1 MLSKL
6 YHWFEHLFG
15 VNEGRIATWEDGGD
29 ICIGFE
35 CIKCGKIDPHLV
47 DRIKGD
53 LIYGK
58 PNPDSSFE

>member
-6 YHWFEHLFG
+6 FHWFEHLFG
-15 VNEGRIATWEDGGD
+15 INGGQIVTWEENDD

-35 CIKCGKIDPHLV
+35 CGKCGKIDPQTV
-47 DRIKGD
+47 DRIKGN

-58 PNPDSSFE
+58 NHFDSGVE